1 MGAPRRWRNRLGTAL
16 AWLAAVCAVLVLLGS
31 CEYRTTR
38 VWGPDPVDGTSG
50 TIMTEGY
57 GRWAARTLL
66 CGLAA
71 LITLGVTAL
80 IAVGRR
86 RAALTALAA
95 VPFAVAAAL
104 AGRHWLRL
112 LDERERDR
120 DYALSIAI
128 GHPVVTIASAGG
140 FGLALLLTGL
150 WFPASD
156 DDGSDAAK

>member
-1 MGAPRRWRNRLGTAL
+1 MGAPRGWRNRLGTAL

-57 GRWAARTLL
+57 GRWAAWTLL

-112 LDERERDR
+112 LEEQERERA
-120 DYALSIAI
+120 YALSIAI
-128 GHPVVTIASAGG
+128 GLPVVTIAGAAGV
-140 FGLALLLTGL
+140 GLALLLTGVSL
-150 WFPASD
+150 PGSQD
-156 DDGSDAAK
+156 RGSDTAE